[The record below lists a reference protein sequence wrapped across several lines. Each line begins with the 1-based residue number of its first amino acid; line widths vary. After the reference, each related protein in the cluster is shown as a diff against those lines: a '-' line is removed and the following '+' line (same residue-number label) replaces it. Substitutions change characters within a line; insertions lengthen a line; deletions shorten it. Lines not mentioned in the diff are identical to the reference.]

1 MFYTFDSQ
9 TKNMA
14 HIVNKEILQSYILTT
29 AKYDFN
35 VYEKRILYR
44 MIELNQKLIEGKE
57 LDRRYSIQ
65 KGQLESLIYTMPI
78 SAFLNGE
85 EDKNHKRIK
94 IAFESLQ
101 KKIIS
106 YDDKENKIWHS
117 SGIIFNVK
125 MDYGRAEQITFQVP
139 DFIYQA
145 LMDFSKGFKK
155 YELKTAMQF
164 ESVYSMRFYELFSNQ
179 KTPINYSIDN
189 LKEMFNIKDKYER
202 VNSFFR
208 YVIDPAKKELDK
220 CSPYTFHYET
230 IKTGRKITGVRFI
243 PIHQPQFEDE
253 ELKKQKVMKQMS
265 NRWFIP
271 KNIEDYL
278 KYNYEFTDKELNN
291 NLALFES
298 LYNKLPEE
306 EFLDFLVE
314 LKEQSVVYEIKNLKA
329 YLIGSLKKKSEQL
342 FEQKYLQK

>member
-1 MFYTFDSQ
+1 
-9 TKNMA
+9 MA
-14 HIVNKEILQSYILTT
+14 NIINKEILQSYILTT
-29 AKYDFN
+29 AKYDFS

-44 MIELNQKLIEGKE
+44 IIELNQNLIEGQI
-57 LDRRYSIQ
+57 LDNRYSLK

-78 SAFLNGE
+78 SAFLNND

-117 SGIIFNVK
+117 AGIIFNVK
-125 MDYGRAEQITFQVP
+125 MDYERTEKITFQVA

-164 ESVYSMRFYELFSNQ
+164 ESIYSMRFYELLSNQ
-179 KTPINYSIDN
+179 KTPINYSIDK
-189 LKEMFNIKDKYER
+189 LKQIFDLEGKYNR
-202 VNSFFR
+202 STNFIQK
-208 YVIDPAKKELDK
+208 VIEPAKKELDK

-230 IKTGRKITGVRFI
+230 IKTGRKITGIRFI
-243 PIHQPQFEDE
+243 PIHQPQFDDE
-253 ELKKQKVMKQMS
+253 NIKKLKVMKQIS

-278 KYNYEFTDKELNN
+278 KYNYEFTEKELSN
-291 NLALFES
+291 NLSLFES
-298 LYNKLPEE
+298 LYKSLSEE
-306 EFLDFLVE
+306 ELLDFLVE
-314 LKEQSVVYEIKNLKA
+314 LKPLTTWVDNPKG
-329 YLIGSLKKKSEQL
+329 YLIGALKKKSEQL
-342 FEQKYLQK
+342 FEEKYFKK